1 MKKLAAVA
9 TLSLVAVSAAYASGP
24 GQPSIS
30 ASGHVGTI
38 TGTVSSVSTGTSV
51 VSTQINGYG
60 SSSQTSFGE
69 TG

>member
-9 TLSLVAVSAAYASGP
+9 ALSLVAVSAAYASGP

-38 TGTVSSVSTGTSV
+38 TGTEIGRAHV
-51 VSTQINGYG
+51 
-60 SSSQTSFGE
+60 
-69 TG
+69 

>member
-9 TLSLVAVSAAYASGP
+9 ALSLVAVSAAYASGP

-38 TGTVSSVSTGTSV
+38 TGTGDNAATAA
-51 VSTQINGYG
+51 
-60 SSSQTSFGE
+60 SFFI
-69 TG
+69 